1 MFQLIGI
8 AFFAIA
14 TIPLVVIDFRE
25 RRLPN
30 KLTIPGYLLSL
41 VGLLLTFEWQRVLM
55 AVLISAL
62 LFGVGTVI
70 SIRGWIGMGDV
81 KLFTGLSLLLAWFDP
96 SLVWQA
102 TLWSFGLAA
111 GVVLVGFLVKK
122 MTARSTIAL
131 GPYLLVGFWVAI
143 TPDAISKLVG
153 AF

>member
-1 MFQLIGI
+1 MFPLIGV

-41 VGLLLTFEWQRVLM
+41 VGLLLTFEWQRVLLAM
-55 AVLISAL
+55 AVSAA
-62 LFGVGTVI
+62 LFGVGTLI
-70 SIRGWIGMGDV
+70 SFRGWIGMGDV

-96 SLVWQA
+96 TLVWQT

-111 GVVLVGFLVKK
+111 GVVVIGFLFKK

-131 GPYLLVGFWVAI
+131 GPYLLVGFWVVVTEPAWSSI
-143 TPDAISKLVG
+143 AH
-153 AF
+153 